1 MSKTRN
7 CPNCGAVIDVER
19 TKCAYCG
26 TSYYDLS
33 SMSLNE
39 PFYLQL
45 NIGTPEHPNI
55 ILQMVYI
62 SNASISHQ
70 VNPVT
75 VAYGNGYTQFYDS
88 PEVKYTME
96 FIGIGD
102 CKKIKGEYTND

>member
-19 TKCAYCG
+19 NKCQYCG

-33 SMSLNE
+33 CMSLNE

-45 NIGTPEHPNI
+45 NVGTPDKPNI
-55 ILQMVYI
+55 ILQKVYI

-75 VAYGNGYTQFYDS
+75 VAYGNGYVPFYVE
-88 PEVKYTME
+88 PEITYTMD
-96 FIGIGD
+96 FIGIGE
-102 CKKIKGEYTND
+102 CKQINK